1 MSAMPSEPNGM
12 EPGFDENGGDAFMSG
27 ADAGPAGGGT
37 VRRRLPTRTLL
48 MGAFVA
54 VAAGSLWSM
63 RAIDRAQASGPVAG
77 GDAEREI
84 RAAIEESRA
93 VARTTDAG
101 VLLDLVDRP
110 AGRGPV
116 EPLGRDPFRTWG
128 TSDGA
133 AGAGE
138 TPSGDEGE
146 LAASRWDEAVDASAA
161 SIRILSAM
169 VGSGGGVANVNGHMM
184 RPGDTF
190 EVEGVEGQFR
200 IESIAADG
208 VTLVATD
215 AANGRTRPVTVPI
228 VRKW

>member
-1 MSAMPSEPNGM
+1 MSATPSESRGI
-12 EPGFDENGGDAFMSG
+12 EPGFDETEGDAFSAG
-27 ADAGPAGGGT
+27 ADAGLSGGGA
-37 VRRRLPTRTLL
+37 VRRRLSARTLF

-93 VARTTDAG
+93 VARTTDAS
-101 VLLDLVDRP
+101 VLLDLDERP
-110 AGRGPV
+110 AVNP
-116 EPLGRDPFRTWG
+116 PAPTTGRDPFRTWG
-128 TSDGA
+128 TAAESAA
-133 AGAGE
+133 AGNAS
-138 TPSGDEGE
+138 PDSAE
-146 LAASRWDEAVDASAA
+146 LEARRWDEAVDASAA
-161 SIRILSAM
+161 TVRILSAM
-169 VGSGGGVANVNGHMM
+169 VGAGGGVANVNGHMM

-215 AANGRTRPVTVPI
+215 AATGRTRPVTVPI

>member
-1 MSAMPSEPNGM
+1 
-12 EPGFDENGGDAFMSG
+12 
-27 ADAGPAGGGT
+27 
-37 VRRRLPTRTLL
+37 

-93 VARTTDAG
+93 VARTTDAS
-101 VLLDLVDRP
+101 VLLELGEAQSESRP
-110 AGRGPV
+110 PAPI
-116 EPLGRDPFRTWG
+116 GRDPFRTWG
-128 TSDGA
+128 TSADPASGGNA
-133 AGAGE
+133 
-138 TPSGDEGE
+138 PSDSAE
-146 LAASRWDEAVDASAA
+146 LEARRWDEAVDAAGA
-161 SIRILSAM
+161 NVRILSAM
-169 VGSGGGVANVNGHMM
+169 VGAGGGVANVNGHMM

-190 EVEGVEGQFR
+190 EMEGVEGQFR
-200 IESIAADG
+200 IESIARDG

-215 AANGRTRPVTVPI
+215 AATGRTRPVTVPI

>member
-1 MSAMPSEPNGM
+1 MSATPSEI
-12 EPGFDENGGDAFMSG
+12 EPGFDETDGDAF
-27 ADAGPAGGGT
+27 AAGNETETPTGGT
-37 VRRRLPTRTLL
+37 VRRRLSARTLF

-77 GDAEREI
+77 GDAQREI
-84 RAAIEESRA
+84 LAAIEESRTA
-93 VARTTDAG
+93 ARETDAK
-101 VLLDLVDRP
+101 VLLDLVEKP
-110 AGRGPV
+110 AGPASL
-116 EPLGRDPFRTWG
+116 PAGRDPFRSWG
-128 TSDGA
+128 TAEASGS
-133 AGAGE
+133 AGNESPEAD
-138 TPSGDEGE
+138 DEAE
-146 LAASRWDEAVDASAA
+146 ARQWEEAVDAAA
-161 SIRILSAM
+161 ATVRIVSAM

-190 EVEGVEGQFR
+190 AIDGSDAEFR

-215 AANGRTRPVTVPI
+215 AATGRTRPVTVPL